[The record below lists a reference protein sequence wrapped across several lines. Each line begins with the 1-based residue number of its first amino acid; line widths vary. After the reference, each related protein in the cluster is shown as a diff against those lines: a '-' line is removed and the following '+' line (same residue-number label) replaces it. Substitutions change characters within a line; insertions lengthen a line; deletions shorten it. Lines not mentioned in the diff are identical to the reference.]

1 MCPGC
6 EGSLHPIS
14 SFLILPTYLWDK
26 MDCYTTGL
34 GMGLMVWR
42 EKGPA
47 SPTKLRLLA
56 MDPGWLEPGISVG

>member
-1 MCPGC
+1 
-6 EGSLHPIS
+6 
-14 SFLILPTYLWDK
+14 

-42 EKGPA
+42 EEGPA

-56 MDPGWLEPGISVG
+56 MDPGSLEPGISVGSEQI